1 MKHKLDGF
9 EKDILAS
16 FERGEWKQVKNAS
29 VEKKRYQSYARAF
42 LKKNKRINI
51 RIAEYD
57 LKAIQVKAMEE
68 GMPYQTLISSV
79 LHKFVNGRLSNKP

>member
-1 MKHKLDGF
+1 MKHKLDGY
-9 EKDILAS
+9 EKEVLDS
-16 FERGEWKQVKNAS
+16 FELGELKLVKDLPS
-29 VEKKRYQSYARAF
+29 EKKRFQSYAQAS

-68 GMPYQTLISSV
+68 GIPYQTMISSV
-79 LHKFVNGRLSNKP
+79 LHKFVNGRLTHK